1 MNKILIEWKI
11 IHYKITLKAR
21 QYGPSTASGKAE
33 PGTCNFDI
41 VFPAWLSWNPDGLFS
56 CSKTISQG
64 ARNEGWN
71 TDLLS
76 HPVDITTSGSSWV
89 SVASCLRS
97 CVPEFSTLWKSWLAP
112 FVSLLGQCQSMCSAQ
127 TSALTLYP
135 YVHTGIFSLYNNSS
149 MHLLHPW
156 ACSEL
161 QCA

>member
-1 MNKILIEWKI
+1 MNKILIEWYI

-21 QYGPSTASGKAE
+21 QYGTSTASGEAE
-33 PGTCNFDI
+33 AGTHNFDI
-41 VFPAWLSWNPDGLFS
+41 VSPAWLSRNPDGLFL

-71 TDLLS
+71 TDVLS
-76 HPVDITTSGSSWV
+76 RPVGITTSGSSWV

-97 CVPEFSTLWKSWLAP
+97 CVPAFSTLWKSWLAL
-112 FVSLLGQCQSMCSAQ
+112 FVPLLGQCQSTCSAQ

-135 YVHTGIFSLYNNSS
+135 YVHTGIFRLYNNSS
-149 MHLLHPW
+149 MHQLHRWP
-156 ACSEL
+156 CSEL